1 MSRNTGSTWKK
12 SRRLGFSILE
22 NEKELAR
29 RDELTGV
36 KNQTAY
42 KEFETSVQESIDN
55 CMDYLS
61 FALVLC
67 DANNLKQINDT
78 FGHKAG
84 DEYIKESAKLLCE
97 IFIHSPVFRVG
108 GDEFVVFL
116 QGSNYESRHA
126 LMDKLRTRV
135 LENKNTGSGVI
146 LASGMSEYMPES
158 DNFVSDIFER
168 ADKEMYE
175 NKKNLKNS

>member
-1 MSRNTGSTWKK
+1 MLLK
-12 SRRLGFSILE
+12 
-22 NEKELAR
+22 NE
-29 RDELTGV
+29 
-36 KNQTAY
+36 
-42 KEFETSVQESIDN
+42 ES
-55 CMDYLS
+55 
-61 FALVLC
+61 
-67 DANNLKQINDT
+67 
-78 FGHKAG
+78 
-84 DEYIKESAKLLCE
+84 
-97 IFIHSPVFRVG
+97 
-108 GDEFVVFL
+108 VVFL